1 MLSTDNFDA
10 DIHVHVCTYTTY
22 RNLSLVVDENQCQ
35 SMVDQDIMT
44 PLAAMIRDCLTKLDH
59 MQTKKHSS
67 DVRSSEEASAIPSE
81 EGGKTEGA
89 ACITVAKKQEQW
101 YEMLEQGLHL
111 LWNVT

>member
-1 MLSTDNFDA
+1 
-10 DIHVHVCTYTTY
+10 
-22 RNLSLVVDENQCQ
+22 
-35 SMVDQDIMT
+35 MVDQDIMT

-59 MQTKKHSS
+59 MQTKKHSIN
-67 DVRSSEEASAIPSE
+67 VRSSEEASAIPSE

-89 ACITVAKKQEQW
+89 ACITAAKKQEQW